1 LRTTNNIIFSNLDS
15 MKSVLQQVKDSS
27 KQIFN
32 LNSNAAKTVEQ
43 NTRDLTT
50 AAQDSD
56 SRFNTDYNN
65 NNLFYSIQQKHQQ

>member
-1 LRTTNNIIFSNLDS
+1 

-50 AAQDSD
+50 AAQDS
-56 SRFNTDYNN
+56 RFNTDYN